1 MTQQQFNDVFSS
13 IFTRCREILCD
24 KAKEYAG
31 GGDRLKNFRVSAELQ
46 GIVLFCSREER
57 QATATES
64 SVHRITVQL
73 LLHV

>member
-1 MTQQQFNDVFSS
+1 MYYEDDTIQH
-13 IFTRCREILCD
+13 
-24 KAKEYAG
+24 AG
-31 GGDRLKNFRVSAELQ
+31 VVIGFGELQ